1 MTEVKAMIELKR
13 KREYFVE
20 YIDAWIEFN
29 ILYIQ
34 MELCDCN
41 LKEIIDL
48 KNTLFDGNN
57 SEKYIALNYYISS
70 ELFREII
77 ECVQYLH
84 ELKTQNNSQRHQT
97 TEYSH

>member
-20 YIDAWIEFN
+20 YIDAWIEYN

-41 LKEIIDL
+41 LKEIID
-48 KNTLFDGNN
+48 
-57 SEKYIALNYYISS
+57 
-70 ELFREII
+70 
-77 ECVQYLH
+77 
-84 ELKTQNNSQRHQT
+84 
-97 TEYSH
+97 